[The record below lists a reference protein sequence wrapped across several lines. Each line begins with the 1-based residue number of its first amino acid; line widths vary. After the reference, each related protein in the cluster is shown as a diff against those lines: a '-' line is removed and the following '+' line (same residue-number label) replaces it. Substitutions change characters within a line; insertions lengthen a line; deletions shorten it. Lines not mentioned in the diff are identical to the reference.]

1 MDLKISR
8 RRDSRG
14 FGAVPVTEGTIDFRG
29 YRTWY
34 RIVGEDIGGRLPV
47 VVLHG
52 GPGATHQYLEPLDVL
67 AESGRRIVFYDQIG
81 CGRSDRPTDPAF
93 FETQTFVDELVT
105 LRAALGL
112 DRVHLVGQS
121 WGGMLAMQYALE
133 RPAGLASIV
142 VADSPADMGQ
152 WVSEANR
159 LRAALPSDVQQVL
172 AEHEAAGTTTAPEYG
187 AAVEIFYRKHVC
199 RLDPWPD
206 PFVRT
211 AEALERDNFVYL
223 VMNGPS
229 EFHVIGKLASWSILD
244 RLHEIETPTL
254 LISGAYDEATPAIVG
269 AIAER
274 IPHAEWVLFEES
286 SHTPHLEQPDAFSAT
301 VRAFLAGVES
311 GSRTLQTAHTIS

>member
-1 MDLKISR
+1 MDLEIKR

-14 FGAVPVTEGTIDFRG
+14 AGAPSVTEGTIDFRG

-47 VVLHG
+47 IVLHG

-67 AESGRRIVFYDQIG
+67 TESGRRVIFYDQIG

-93 FETQTFVDELVT
+93 YETQTFVDELVT
-105 LRAALGL
+105 LRVALGL
-112 DRVHLVGQS
+112 DRVHLIGQS

-133 RPAGLASIV
+133 RPPGLASIV

-152 WVSEANR
+152 WVGEANR
-159 LRAALPSDVQQVL
+159 LRAALPHDVERVL
-172 AEHEAAGTTTAPEYG
+172 AEHEAAGTTSAPEYG

-211 AEALERDNFVYL
+211 AEALEHDNFVYL

-244 RLHEIETPTL
+244 RLHEIDTPTL
-254 LISGAYDEATPAIVG
+254 LLSGAYDEATPAIVG

-286 SHTPHLEQPDAFSAT
+286 SHTPHLEQPAAFSAT

-311 GSRTLQTAHTIS
+311 GSRALQTADTFS

>member
-1 MDLKISR
+1 MDLEIAR
-8 RRDSRG
+8 RRGSG
-14 FGAVPVTEGTIDFRG
+14 GAGAVPVTEGTIDFRG

-34 RIVGEDIGGRLPV
+34 RIVGEDVDSRLPV

-81 CGRSDRPTDPAF
+81 CGRSDRPTDPEF
-93 FETQTFVDELVT
+93 YETETFVDELVT

-133 RPAGLASIV
+133 RPPGLASIV

-159 LRAALPSDVQQVL
+159 LRAALPSDVQRVL
-172 AEHEAAGTTTAPEYG
+172 AEHEAAGTTTAPEYQ

-206 PFVRT
+206 SFVRT

-254 LISGAYDEATPAIVG
+254 LISGAHDEATPAIVG

-274 IPHAEWVLFEES
+274 IPHAEWVLFDES
-286 SHTPHLEQPDAFSAT
+286 SHTPHLEQPAAFSAT

-311 GSRTLQTAHTIS
+311 GSRALQTTRTVP